1 MKFDYIREFVTAA
14 DSVELQKAAAELGI
28 SPSLLTKHM
37 SALEI
42 KAGTSLFMRRRT
54 TTLSRYGEA
63 FLPYAAAFVR
73 LQDRYRKDF
82 SGQDPALSGELT
94 IGVSPLYFR
103 DRSRHVLS
111 AFTEAYPQ
119 VSLHTVYHEDED
131 IGRMLLS
138 GECDLAFI
146 RKSRYTKH
154 EEGLVYLPFSSV
166 PLSAVLMKGH
176 PLAEADSVDLGMLRY
191 VRIFMF
197 EENLRTSDIVLKRCR
212 ELGFVPDLV
221 YTDPYSV
228 PDRVKSGEGILLYP
242 VPPEVMDQDSE
253 FQYVPLEPVI
263 TCDIE
268 LALRREA
275 LSDLPWGFLRFAM
288 ETDKKTV

>member
-14 DSVELQKAAAELGI
+14 DSVELQKAAAVLGI
-28 SPSLLTKHM
+28 SPSVLTKHM

-42 KAGTSLFMRRRT
+42 KAGTSLFLRKRG
-54 TTLSRYGEA
+54 TTLSRYGKA
-63 FLPYAAAFVR
+63 FLPYAVSFIR
-73 LQDRYRKDF
+73 LQDSYRKDF
-82 SGQDPALSGELT
+82 SGLDPDLSGELT
-94 IGVSPLYFR
+94 IAVSPLYFR
-103 DRSRHVLS
+103 DRSRHVLN
-111 AFTEAYPQ
+111 AFTEAYPHVVLQ
-119 VSLHTVYHEDED
+119 TVYHGDED
-131 IGRMLLS
+131 IGRVPLT

-154 EEGLVYLPFSSV
+154 EEGLVYFPFSSV
-166 PLSAVLMKGH
+166 RLSAVLMKGH
-176 PLAEADSVDLGMLRY
+176 PLAGADSVDLGMLRY

-228 PDRVKSGEGILLYP
+228 RERVENGEGILLYP
-242 VPPEVMDQDSE
+242 VPAEVMDQDTQ
-253 FQYVPLEPVI
+253 FRYVPFEPEI

-268 LALRREA
+268 LAMRREA

-288 ETDKKTV
+288 EMDKKTV